1 MSAESEGF
9 ESLHR
14 GGRVEELDP
23 SECRRLLVT
32 TNVGRLGYS
41 TGDEVRIVPLNYV
54 LAADQ
59 LVVRTLPD
67 NEVARFA
74 LNRPVAFEID
84 ELDRFLQSGW
94 SVLVSGV
101 ATELPRESLRA
112 MDFGETPEPWAE
124 GVRSLYLQIPLVKLT
139 GRRVHPA

>member
-1 MSAESEGF
+1 MSGESEGF

-14 GGRVEELDP
+14 GGRVEELES

-32 TNVGRLGYS
+32 TNVGRIGYS
-41 TGDEVRIVPLNYV
+41 TGDAVRIVPLNYV
-54 LAADQ
+54 LFADQ

-67 NEVARFA
+67 NELARFA

-101 ATELPRESLRA
+101 ATELSRESLRA
-112 MDFGETPEPWAE
+112 MDFGETPEPWAG
-124 GVRSLYLQIPLVKLT
+124 GVRSLYLQIPLTQLT